1 MERINMLKDY
11 CEFKLN
17 VLNSLL
23 DDMGHSMESD
33 MKLRIYTKINIVK
46 ALLDFKNYAYFL
58 NNEELQNYIEDS
70 ADIIC
75 GFYED

>member
-1 MERINMLKDY
+1 MERIKMLRDY

-23 DDMGHSMESD
+23 TDMDKTMESD
-33 MKLRIYTKINIVK
+33 IKLRIHVKVNIVK

>member
-1 MERINMLKDY
+1 
-11 CEFKLN
+11 
-17 VLNSLL
+17 
-23 DDMGHSMESD
+23 MGHSMESD